1 MEDLLNKDKFKNL
14 LWFKADMILEKK
26 INKII
31 SNQLQGNF
39 LFYSWRDPENASSCF
54 FIKMITSETSFLFNQ
69 SNEAIIGIIPSVLS
83 RSFVVGD
90 KLSWGGLNHFLGFLF
105 IREVISEIPDEV

>member
-1 MEDLLNKDKFKNL
+1 MSTNKFKNL
-14 LWFKADMILEKK
+14 LWFKVDMILEKK

-31 SNQLQGNF
+31 SNQFQGNF
-39 LFYSWRDPENASSCF
+39 LFYSWRDPDNASSCF
-54 FIKMITSETSFLFNQ
+54 FIKMISSETNFLFNQ
-69 SNEAIIGIIPSVLS
+69 SNEANICIIPSVLS

-105 IREVISEIPDEV
+105 IREVISEISDEV

>member
-1 MEDLLNKDKFKNL
+1 MENLVSTDKFKNL
-14 LWFKADMILEKK
+14 LWFKVDMILEKK

-54 FIKMITSETSFLFNQ
+54 FIKMISSETSFLFNQ
-69 SNEAIIGIIPSVLS
+69 SNEAIIGIIPSALS
-83 RSFVVGD
+83 RSFVVRD

-105 IREVISEIPDEV
+105 IREVITEIPNEV